1 MFKSNLDKES
11 FDTFS
16 LMSWNTY
23 KIDYKNTEVFKAYI
37 RQIYSEHGIDI
48 FCLQEAVHHSNTE
61 FPVDKFDISFASNI
75 ELKSHNYGVAT
86 VSYFPVIKNVKILTT
101 HRESVIN
108 THKASLITHLN
119 INNTKVVVVN
129 IHAINFKSNKVY
141 EYEFEKIK
149 EFISP
154 EKYKYPIIIAG
165 DFNTWNR
172 RRVKLIKDFCRE
184 FNFKVAFLDEPKLI
198 KSFQNNH
205 LDFVLYRGL
214 NLDKACVLDCKRISD
229 HNPIIAKFSINNF
242 S

>member
-1 MFKSNLDKES
+1 MFKSSLGEET

-23 KIDYKNTEVFKAYI
+23 KIDYKNTELFKTYI
-37 RQIYSEHGIDI
+37 RQIYFEHNIDI
-48 FCLQEAVHHSNTE
+48 FCLQEAVHHSDTK
-61 FPVDKFDISFASNI
+61 FPIEQFDINFASNI
-75 ELKSHNYGVAT
+75 ILRTHNYGVAN
-86 VSYFPVIKNVKILTT
+86 VSHYPTLKNVKILTT

-108 THKASLITHLN
+108 THKASLITHFN
-119 INNTKVVVVN
+119 ICNQKVVVVN

-149 EFISP
+149 EFINP

-172 RRVKLIKDFCRE
+172 KRIKLIKDFCRE
-184 FNFKVAFLDEPKLI
+184 FGFKVAFLDEPNLI
-198 KSFQNNH
+198 KSFQKNH

-214 NLDKACVLDCKRISD
+214 NLEKACVLDCQKISD
-229 HNPIIAKFSINNF
+229 HNPIIANF
-242 S
+242 SF